1 MNTSAQKSSLLIAFG
16 GNALNVPGDH
26 KPIQKEEFIVARRS
40 MEQLV
45 PLLKEG
51 YDTII
56 LTHGNG
62 PQVGQIFLQ
71 QELTAHEFPRQ
82 VTLDVCVAD
91 SQGRIGYILQ
101 NVFDNVCQQNGI
113 NKKSFSVITQVVV
126 DPNDPGFQNPTKPIG
141 VFYKRDE
148 ADRLAK
154 ERDWVMKEDA
164 GRGWRRLIPSP
175 KPLEI
180 VEETIF
186 RDLLERGL
194 IAIGAGGGGIPVFR
208 NAEGELEGIEA
219 VIDKDRT
226 SALLA
231 SRIGIDT
238 LVILTQVDHVYLNFS
253 QPDQKPIETAT
264 ATEMETWLREGHFL
278 EGSMKPKVEAAL
290 YFLKH
295 GGKKTVIAHLNQL
308 VEALAGRTGTHIVP
322 D

>member
-1 MNTSAQKSSLLIAFG
+1 MNTSTEKPSLLIAFG

-26 KPIQKEEFIVARRS
+26 KPIQKEEFVVARRS

-45 PLLKEG
+45 PLLQEG
-51 YDTII
+51 YKTII

-101 NVFDNVCQQNGI
+101 NVFDNVCLQHGI
-113 NKKSFSVITQVVV
+113 DKKSFSIITQVVV

-141 VFYKRDE
+141 VFYKKEE
-148 ADRLAK
+148 AERLKK
-154 ERDWVMKEDA
+154 ERGWILKEDA
-164 GRGWRRLIPSP
+164 GRGWRRMIPSP
-175 KPLEI
+175 QPLEI
-180 VEETIF
+180 IEEAIF
-186 RDLLERGL
+186 HDLLERDL

-238 LVILTQVDHVYLNFS
+238 LVILTQVDHVYLNFNQS
-253 QPDQKPIETAT
+253 DQKPIISAT
-264 ATEMETWLREGHFL
+264 VSEMETWLKDGHFL
-278 EGSMKPKVEAAL
+278 EGSMQPKVEAAL

-295 GGKKTVIAHLNQL
+295 GGKKTLIAQLNQL
-308 VEALAGRTGTHIVP
+308 NDALSGRTGTHILP

>member
-1 MNTSAQKSSLLIAFG
+1 
-16 GNALNVPGDH
+16 
-26 KPIQKEEFIVARRS
+26 
-40 MEQLV
+40 
-45 PLLKEG
+45 
-51 YDTII
+51 
-56 LTHGNG
+56 
-62 PQVGQIFLQ
+62 
-71 QELTAHEFPRQ
+71 
-82 VTLDVCVAD
+82 
-91 SQGRIGYILQ
+91 
-101 NVFDNVCQQNGI
+101 
-113 NKKSFSVITQVVV
+113 
-126 DPNDPGFQNPTKPIG
+126 
-141 VFYKRDE
+141 
-148 ADRLAK
+148 
-154 ERDWVMKEDA
+154 MKEDA
-164 GRGWRRLIPSP
+164 GRGWRRMIPSP
-175 KPLEI
+175 QPLEI

-208 NAEGELEGIEA
+208 NARGELEGIEA

-264 ATEMETWLREGHFL
+264 ATEMETWLRGGHFL

-308 VEALAGRTGTHIVP
+308 ADALAGRTGTHILP
-322 D
+322 G

>member
-1 MNTSAQKSSLLIAFG
+1 LNTPAEKPSLLVAFG

-26 KPIQKEEFIVARRS
+26 KPMQKEEFIVARRS
-40 MEQLV
+40 MEQLI
-45 PLLKEG
+45 PLLKAG
-51 YDTII
+51 YETII

-101 NVFDNVCQQNGI
+101 NVFDNVCQQHRI

-126 DPNDPGFQNPTKPIG
+126 DPNDSGFHNPTKPIG
-141 VFYKRDE
+141 VFYNKDE
-148 ADRLAK
+148 ADRLKK
-154 ERDWVMKEDA
+154 ERGWILKEDA
-164 GRGWRRLIPSP
+164 GRGWRRMIPSP
-175 KPLEI
+175 QPLEI
-180 VEETIF
+180 VEEAIF
-186 RDLLERGL
+186 HDLLDRGL
-194 IAIGAGGGGIPVFR
+194 IAIGAGGGGVPVFR

-238 LVILTQVDHVYLNFS
+238 LVILTQVDHVYLNFN
-253 QPDQKPIETAT
+253 QPKQKPIQSAT
-264 ATEMETWLREGHFL
+264 VSEMEAWLQEGHFL
-278 EGSMKPKVEAAL
+278 EGSMQPKVEAAL
-290 YFLKH
+290 YFLQH
-295 GGKKTVIAHLNQL
+295 GGKKVIIAHLNQL
-308 VEALAGRTGTHIVP
+308 ADAVIGQAGTRILP

>member
-51 YDTII
+51 YNTII

-113 NKKSFSVITQVVV
+113 NKMSFSVITQVVV

-154 ERDWVMKEDA
+154 ERGWVMKEDA
-164 GRGWRRLIPSP
+164 DRGWRRLIPSP

>member
-1 MNTSAQKSSLLIAFG
+1 MNAPSGKPSLLIAFG

-26 KPIQKEEFIVARRS
+26 KPVQKEEFIVARRS

-51 YDTII
+51 YETII

-101 NVFDNVCQQNGI
+101 NVFDNVCQQHGI
-113 NKKSFSVITQVVV
+113 DKKSFSVITQVVV
-126 DPNDPGFQNPTKPIG
+126 DPKDPGFQNPTKPIG
-141 VFYKRDE
+141 VFYKKDE
-148 ADRLAK
+148 ADRLKK
-154 ERDWVMKEDA
+154 ERGWVLKEDA
-164 GRGWRRLIPSP
+164 GRGWRRMIPSP
-175 KPLEI
+175 QPLEI

-186 RDLLERGL
+186 HDLLERGL

-208 NAEGELEGIEA
+208 NTQGELAGIEA

-231 SRIGIDT
+231 SRLGIDT
-238 LVILTQVDHVYLNFS
+238 LIILTQVDHVYLNFN
-253 QPDQKPIETAT
+253 QPEQRLIETAT
-264 ATEMETWLREGHFL
+264 ASEMETWLREGHFL
-278 EGSMKPKVEAAL
+278 EGSMKPKVESAL

-295 GGKKTVIAHLNQL
+295 GGKRTIIAHLNRL
-308 VEALAGRTGTHIVP
+308 AEAVAGQSGTHILP
-322 D
+322 G

>member
-154 ERDWVMKEDA
+154 ERGWVMKEDA

-175 KPLEI
+175 QPLEI

-186 RDLLERGL
+186 ADLLERGL

-208 NAEGELEGIEA
+208 NAGGELEGIEA

-264 ATEMETWLREGHFL
+264 ATEMDTWLREGHFL